1 MWYQHLNDLFICLVV
16 KVNSLRMVICK
27 VIVCWVVVLDYARL
41 KGLLRLFNIFVCSF
55 CEESLDVPPEFF
67 SSSLIII
74 KAELEIMTEK
84 RRYSG
89 WMLV

>member
-16 KVNSLRMVICK
+16 KVNSLRMVISRF
-27 VIVCWVVVLDYARL
+27 IVCWVVVLNYTRL

-84 RRYSG
+84 RRY
-89 WMLV
+89 

>member
-1 MWYQHLNDLFICLVV
+1 
-16 KVNSLRMVICK
+16 MVICK

-41 KGLLRLFNIFVCSF
+41 KGLSRLFNILVCSF
-55 CEESLDVPPEFF
+55 CEGSLDVPPEFF
-67 SSSLIII
+67 SSSLIIM